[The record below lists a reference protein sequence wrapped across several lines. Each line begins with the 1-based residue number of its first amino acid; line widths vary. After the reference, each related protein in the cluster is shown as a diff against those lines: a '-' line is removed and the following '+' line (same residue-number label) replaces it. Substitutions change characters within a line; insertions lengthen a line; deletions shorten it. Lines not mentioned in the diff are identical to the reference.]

1 MILCSNPSEQFKS
14 YKSEIEEA
22 VSEVMNSKTY
32 ILGEQVS
39 LLESEFAEYIETSF
53 AIGVANGTDAIE
65 IAIRSLNIGYGDE
78 VITVSHT
85 AVATVAAIEA
95 SGATAVLVDIDPN
108 FYTLNPN
115 QLKNALTKKTKAVI
129 TVHLY
134 GNAVDIDSVLSFC
147 KINEIF
153 LIEDVSQAHGAK
165 YKGKRLG
172 SLGDIGCFSCYPTKN
187 LGAIGDAGLVTTNN
201 PDLANKIRM
210 IREYGWKNRTSIIPG
225 RNSRLDEIQAA
236 ILRIKLKYLDSDN
249 QKRRDIAKLY
259 CRELSNLPIVLPKV
273 SVHVEPVFHL
283 FVIQVA
289 SQKELVNFFKKE
301 GIMLGIHYPIPI
313 HLHPAYID
321 RVLIS
326 KDMSVTE
333 DIVKKIVS
341 LPIYPELSISDA
353 KLIVNSLCAFFK

>member
-14 YKSEIEEA
+14 YQSEIELA
-22 VSEVMNSKTY
+22 VSTVMRSKNY

-39 LLESEFAEYIETSF
+39 LLEGEFAEYIGTSS

-65 IAIRSLNIGYGDE
+65 IALRSLNIGFGDE

-95 SGATAVLVDIDPN
+95 SGAKAVLVDIDPN

-115 QLKNALTKKTKAVI
+115 QLEMVLTKRTKAVI
-129 TVHLY
+129 AVHLY
-134 GNAVDIDSVLSFC
+134 GNAVDLDSVLSFC
-147 KINEIF
+147 KANKIF

-172 SLGDIGCFSCYPTKN
+172 SIGDIGCFSCYPTKN

-201 PDLANKIRM
+201 LDLANKVRM
-210 IREYGWKNRTSIIPG
+210 IREYGWRNRTSMFPG

-249 QKRRDIAKLY
+249 QKRRDTAKFY
-259 CRELSNLPIVLPKV
+259 YDNLSLLPIEFPKI
-273 SVHVEPVFHL
+273 SMNVESVFHL
-283 FVIQVA
+283 FVINVA
-289 SQKELVNFFKKE
+289 NQKKLIDYLKKE
-301 GIMLGIHYPIPI
+301 GVMAGIHYPLPV
-313 HLHPAYID
+313 HLHPAYKD
-321 RVLIS
+321 RVVIS

-333 DIVKKIVS
+333 GIVKKIVS
-341 LPIYPELSISDA
+341 LPIYPELSHSDT
-353 KLIVNSLCAFFK
+353 KLIVNAMKKFFK